1 MSTSQFSHFIRDIIS
16 AVLVVRYIQ
25 NVESYVN
32 WIYRKR
38 IYQLALVKL
47 ARIFSVD
54 CKFGKFGK
62 WHRSHGNPKMA
73 PRQLRYNILSMVYVI
88 NLVHHPPSLHSKS
101 VEAIE
106 PLPLRGSRCGA
117 GRMETRHPGH
127 YERLP
132 RHTTPNLLTYIPISE
147 SPISTRSEL
156 PVWLVLGAYATTN
169 GGLRS
174 SWLSKWPVNDC
185 SLGVATNTQTHNIMT
200 NTETTT
206 AKL

>member
-1 MSTSQFSHFIRDIIS
+1 
-16 AVLVVRYIQ
+16 
-25 NVESYVN
+25 
-32 WIYRKR
+32 
-38 IYQLALVKL
+38 
-47 ARIFSVD
+47 
-54 CKFGKFGK
+54 
-62 WHRSHGNPKMA
+62 MA

-132 RHTTPNLLTYIPISE
+132 RHTTPNLLTYIPIS
-147 SPISTRSEL
+147 TRSEL

-174 SWLSKWPVNDC
+174 SGLSKWPVNDC
-185 SLGVATNTQTHNIMT
+185 SSNVATNVHVHTHTHKRII
-200 NTETTT
+200 
-206 AKL
+206 L